1 MKKAEFSYSKK
12 RCVISMKKKNLFKWE
27 HYQPEIILLTVRWYL
42 RYNLSFGNLVKM
54 MEERGLSMA
63 HTTIMRWVHQYG
75 PELDKRVRRHL
86 KPTNDSWRVDET
98 YIKVKGQWMYL
109 YRAVDSEGSTI
120 DFYLSKTRDH
130 KAAKRFFKKALRS
143 FHVSK
148 PRVIT
153 VDKNPAYPIAVEELR
168 KEKNMPSGMQ
178 LRQKKYLNNIVE
190 QDHRFI
196 KKRVRSMLGLKSF
209 RTATYILSGIEA
221 MHMIKKKQVKSAQNE
236 VEFIHRLFRIIT

>member
-1 MKKAEFSYSKK
+1 M
-12 RCVISMKKKNLFKWE
+12 ISIEKQNLFKWK

-42 RYNLSFGNLVKM
+42 RYNLSFRNLVEM

-75 PELDKRVRRHL
+75 PKLDERVRRYL

-109 YRAVDSEGSTI
+109 YRAVDSEGNTI
-120 DFYLSKTRDH
+120 DFYLSKTRDK
-130 KAAKRFFKKALRS
+130 KATKRFFKKALRS

-168 KEKNMPSGMQ
+168 KEKNMPSGTQ

-221 MHMIKKKQVKSAQNE
+221 MHMIKKKQVHQGVKSAQNE
-236 VEFIHRLFRIIT
+236 VEFIHRLFRLTT

>member
-1 MKKAEFSYSKK
+1 
-12 RCVISMKKKNLFKWE
+12 
-27 HYQPEIILLTVRWYL
+27 
-42 RYNLSFGNLVKM
+42 M

-63 HTTIMRWVHQYG
+63 HTTIMCWVHQYG
-75 PELDKRVRRHL
+75 PELDERVRRHL

-109 YRAVDSEGSTI
+109 YRAVDSEGNTI
-120 DFYLSKTRDH
+120 DFYLSKTRD
-130 KAAKRFFKKALRS
+130 KKDAKRFLKKALRS
-143 FHVSK
+143 FHVSM

-153 VDKNPAYPIAVEELR
+153 VDKNSAYPIAVEELR
-168 KEKNMPSGMQ
+168 KEKNMPSGIQ

-196 KKRVRSMLGLKSF
+196 KKRVRSMLGLKPF

-221 MHMIKKKQVKSAQNE
+221 MHMIKKKQIHQEVKSVQNE
-236 VEFIHRLFRIIT
+236 VEFIHKLFGITT

>member
-1 MKKAEFSYSKK
+1 MEKQN
-12 RCVISMKKKNLFKWE
+12 VFKWK
-27 HYQPEIILLTVRWYL
+27 HYQPDIILLTVRWYL
-42 RYNLSFGNLVKM
+42 RYNLSFRDLVEM
-54 MEERGLSMA
+54 MEERGLSIA

-75 PELDKRVRRHL
+75 PELDERVRRHL

-109 YRAVDSEGSTI
+109 YHAVSYEGNTI
-120 DFYLSKTRDH
+120 DFSLSKTRDK

-153 VDKNPAYPIAVEELR
+153 VDKNPAYPVAIQQL
-168 KEKNMPSGMQ
+168 KDEKKMPEGIQ
-178 LRQKKYLNNIVE
+178 IRQIRYLNNIVE

-196 KKRVRSMLGLKSF
+196 KKRVRPMLGFKSF
-209 RTATYILSGIEA
+209 QTATSILSGIEA
-221 MHMIKKKQVKSAQNE
+221 MHMLKKGQLHQRVQSVQNE
-236 VEFIHRLFRIIT
+236 VKFIHKLLGMAS

>member
-1 MKKAEFSYSKK
+1 MEKQ
-12 RCVISMKKKNLFKWE
+12 NLFKWK
-27 HYQPEIILLTVRWYL
+27 HYQPDIILLTVRWYL
-42 RYNLSFGNLVKM
+42 RYNLSFRNVVEM

-86 KPTNDSWRVDET
+86 RPTNDSWRVDET

-109 YRAVDSEGSTI
+109 YRAVDSKGNTI

-130 KAAKRFFKKALRS
+130 KAAKCFFKKALRS
-143 FHVSK
+143 LHVSK

-153 VDKNPAYPIAVEELR
+153 VDKNPAYPIAIEELK
-168 KEKNMPSGMQ
+168 KEKKMPVGIQ
-178 LRQKKYLNNIVE
+178 IRQVKYLNNIVE

-196 KKRVRSMLGLKSF
+196 KKRVRPMLGLKSF
-209 RTATYILSGIEA
+209 HTATSIISGIEA
-221 MHMIKKKQVKSAQNE
+221 MHIIKKGQLASRNQSVQNQK
-236 VEFIHRLFRIIT
+236 EFIHKLFELAS

>member
-1 MKKAEFSYSKK
+1 MEKQN
-12 RCVISMKKKNLFKWE
+12 VFKWK
-27 HYQPEIILLTVRWYL
+27 HDQPDIILLTVRWYL
-42 RYNLSFGNLVKM
+42 RFSLSFRDLVEI
-54 MEERGLSMA
+54 MEERGLSIA

-75 PELDKRVRRHL
+75 SELDKRVRRHL
-86 KPTNDSWRVDET
+86 KKTNDSWRVDET

-109 YRAVDSEGSTI
+109 YRSVDSKGNTI

-143 FHVSK
+143 FHVSM

-153 VDKNPAYPIAVEELR
+153 VDKNPAYPVAIEELK
-168 KEKNMPSGMQ
+168 KEKKMPVGIQ
-178 LRQKKYLNNIVE
+178 IRRIKYLNNIVE

-209 RTATYILSGIEA
+209 LTATSIISGLEA
-221 MHMIKKKQVKSAQNE
+221 MHIIKTSRVHPST
-236 VEFIHRLFRIIT
+236 I